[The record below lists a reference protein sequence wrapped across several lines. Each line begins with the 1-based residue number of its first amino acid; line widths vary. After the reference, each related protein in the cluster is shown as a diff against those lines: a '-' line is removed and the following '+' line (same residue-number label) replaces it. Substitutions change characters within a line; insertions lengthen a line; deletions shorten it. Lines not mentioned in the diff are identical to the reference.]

1 MPELPEV
8 ETYARWLRGVHG
20 TPGLV
25 GRRVRQVR
33 VAWPPT
39 IAAPDA
45 ATFARRLQGQTVR
58 AVARRGKYLLW
69 QLEGPETV
77 LIHLRMSGRLR
88 WADAPP
94 EATRHLRLALELD
107 DGRWLLYEDPRKF
120 GRWWLT
126 ARPAEVLGHLGPEP
140 WDVSPEEFV
149 ARVRARRARI
159 KALLLDQRFLAGVG
173 NIYADEALHR
183 AGLHPARPA
192 HTLTPAE
199 ATRLLHALQDVLR
212 EAIAAQ
218 GTRFDAAYPWGAYQR
233 HLRVYGRE
241 GQVCYTCGA
250 RIRRLRLAGRSAHY
264 CPRCQ
269 PSTLDLETASGSPQG
284 GGA

>member
-8 ETYARWLRGVHG
+8 ETYARWLRGAYG
-20 TPGLV
+20 TPGLIGRQV
-25 GRRVRQVR
+25 RRVRVR
-33 VAWPPT
+33 WPAAVAT
-39 IAAPDA
+39 PDA
-45 ATFARRLQGQTVR
+45 TLFAQRLRGRTVQ

-69 QLEGPETV
+69 HLENRETV

-94 EATRHLRLALELD
+94 NEAARHLRLALELD

-126 ARPAEVLGHLGPEP
+126 ARPTTVLGHLGPEP
-140 WDVSPEEFV
+140 WEISPDAFA
-149 ARVRARRARI
+149 ARLRARRARI
-159 KALLLDQRFLAGVG
+159 KPLLLNQRFLAGVG

-183 AGLHPARPA
+183 AGIHPARAA
-192 HTLTPAE
+192 HTLTSTE
-199 ATRLLHALQDVLR
+199 AARLLYALQEVLR
-212 EAIAAQ
+212 EAILAQ
-218 GTRFDAAYPWGAYQR
+218 GTRFDAAYPWGTYQQY
-233 HLRVYGRE
+233 LRVYSRE

-264 CPRCQ
+264 CPQCQ
-269 PSTLDLETASGSPQG
+269 PRVSNA
-284 GGA
+284 